1 MQHQG
6 TEWLKLLS
14 DTSEGRELIKQ
25 PGTDLLGG
33 KGKAFVH
40 SCNSRWLSEL
50 MNLQHRSIWPHPMIT
65 YSCVR
70 VFQTHSER
78 SFNFYWFHNT
88 KGPVAWRMVLFSPLS
103 DTMANLLLFFS
114 SIFLHYEIVQNS
126 THHQAV
132 VKTKQFVRVKVTFVS
147 KYSHTLYIVEEKL
160 KWIYQ
165 VFFLGFC

>member
-6 TEWLKLLS
+6 TEWPKLLS

-65 YSCVR
+65 CSCVR

-88 KGPVAWRMVLFSPLS
+88 KGPVAWRMVLFFATVWYHGKSL
-103 DTMANLLLFFS
+103 TFFQFYFS
-114 SIFLHYEIVQNS
+114 TLWNS
-126 THHQAV
+126 TKLYPPPSCGKNKAV
-132 VKTKQFVRVKVTFVS
+132 CQS
-147 KYSHTLYIVEEKL
+147 KSH
-160 KWIYQ
+160 
-165 VFFLGFC
+165 FCF